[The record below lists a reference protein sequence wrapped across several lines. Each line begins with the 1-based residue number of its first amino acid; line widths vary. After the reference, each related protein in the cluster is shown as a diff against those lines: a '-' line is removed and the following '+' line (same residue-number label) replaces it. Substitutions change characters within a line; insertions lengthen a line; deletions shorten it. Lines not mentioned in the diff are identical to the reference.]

1 MNELRVDIKKC
12 TKCGAEL
19 PKTTEYFNKQG
30 KYLASWCK
38 QCTRNN
44 NKEYRKINKRCSNKE
59 YQREYRKSDNY
70 KNWLKEYLKS
80 DRRKGLLKKYA
91 NTDEHKE
98 YQKNYKKSERY
109 KEWMSEYIKSDK
121 YKNSRKEYSKSDKQ
135 IEYRRSYRKEYK
147 KSEKFKNLT
156 LKVNTRQ
163 RLRRQLG
170 QEPPKELLEAK
181 IIHLKIKRLC
191 ATSEN

>member
-1 MNELRVDIKKC
+1 MTTEAIPTKKC

-19 PKTTEYFNKQG
+19 LKTTEYFNKQG

-44 NKEYRKINKRCSNKE
+44 NKEYRKINKMCSN
-59 YQREYRKSDNY
+59 
-70 KNWLKEYLKS
+70 
-80 DRRKGLLKKYA
+80 
-91 NTDEHKE
+91 KE

-121 YKNSRKEYSKSDKQ
+121 YKNS
-135 IEYRRSYRKEYK
+135 RKEYK

>member
-1 MNELRVDIKKC
+1 MTTEAIPTKKC

-59 YQREYRKSDNY
+59 Y
-70 KNWLKEYLKS
+70 
-80 DRRKGLLKKYA
+80 
-91 NTDEHKE
+91 H
-98 YQKNYKKSERY
+98 KNYKKSERY
-109 KEWMSEYIKSDK
+109 KEWMSEYRKSDK

-135 IEYRRSYRKEYK
+135 IEYRRSYRKEYN

-163 RLRRQLG
+163 RLRKQLG

-181 IIHLKIKRLC
+181 IIHLKTKQLC
-191 ATSEN
+191 RTLSN